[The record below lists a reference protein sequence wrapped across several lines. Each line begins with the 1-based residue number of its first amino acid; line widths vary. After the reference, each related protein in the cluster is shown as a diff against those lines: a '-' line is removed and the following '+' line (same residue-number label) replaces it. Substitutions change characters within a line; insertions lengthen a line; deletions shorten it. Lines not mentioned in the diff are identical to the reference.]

1 MLFLIALMAAALVTR
16 SQQVSYVE
24 FGPCFRAG
32 CHLTSFMMADLAL
45 EVTDSTVR
53 ANDARGPTFRML
65 GRFLST
71 KRGCLARE
79 SYICVD
85 ADSRPCVV
93 TLVVDGCC
101 ADNRVVVSYPGTIS
115 IYHLRI
121 FIALP

>member
-1 MLFLIALMAAALVTR
+1 LLFLIALMAASLATR

-24 FGPCFRAG
+24 FGPCFRTG
-32 CHLTSFMMADLAL
+32 CRLTPFMMADLAL

-53 ANDARGPTFRML
+53 ANDARCSTFRML

-71 KRGCLARE
+71 RQGCLARD

-101 ADNRVVVSYPGTIS
+101 ADNRVVVSYPGTLS

-121 FIALP
+121 FIVMP